1 MLAIVATLHVAAAKD
16 DGWWVT
22 LWDWIIGTP
31 LQIIATLV
39 IAYVIQATLGW
50 IIRRVV
56 VRTSERARRD
66 RLEHTR
72 KATRT
77 AELSVILLT
86 QRTEQRAAAIGSLLS
101 SIITITVW
109 GVATIVILEALNVD
123 IAPLLASAGVIGV
136 ILGFGAQTL
145 IKDYLSG
152 IFIILEDQFGVGD
165 IVDVGP
171 VVGTVEEVSLRYT
184 RLRDMSG
191 VVWYVRNGEILRVAN
206 RSQGWTLA
214 IVDIP
219 VDYDSDL
226 DRVRDLIEKVAIDM
240 DEDPTYDDMLLGQPQ
255 FAGVESMS
263 GNAVVVRVTA
273 KAVPEMQVQLVRTIR
288 ERIKLAFDRAGII
301 VPVLPPQQMPPPM
314 EPRRQ

>member
-1 MLAIVATLHVAAAKD
+1 MLAVVSTLHVAAAKD
-16 DGWWVT
+16 DPWWST
-22 LWDWIIGTP
+22 FGQWLIGTP

-39 IAYVIQATLGW
+39 IAYLIQATLGW

-56 VRTSERARRD
+56 LRTSERARRE
-66 RLEHTR
+66 RLEQTR
-72 KATRT
+72 KVTRT
-77 AELSVILLT
+77 AELSVFLLT

-109 GVATIVILEALNVD
+109 GVAIIVILEALSVD

-288 ERIKLAFDRAGII
+288 ERIKLSFDRAGII
-301 VPVLPPQQMPPPM
+301 VPVLPPQQMPPFS
-314 EPRRQ
+314 EPPRQ

>member
-1 MLAIVATLHVAAAKD
+1 
-16 DGWWVT
+16 
-22 LWDWIIGTP
+22 
-31 LQIIATLV
+31 
-39 IAYVIQATLGW
+39 
-50 IIRRVV
+50 
-56 VRTSERARRD
+56 
-66 RLEHTR
+66 
-72 KATRT
+72 
-77 AELSVILLT
+77 
-86 QRTEQRAAAIGSLLS
+86 
-101 SIITITVW
+101 TVW
-109 GVATIVILEALNVD
+109 GVAIIVILEALNVD

-145 IKDYLSG
+145 IKDYLAG

-255 FAGVESMS
+255 FAGVESMT

-288 ERIKLAFDRAGII
+288 ERIKLSFDRAGII
-301 VPVLPPQQMPPPM
+301 VPVLPPQQMPPIS